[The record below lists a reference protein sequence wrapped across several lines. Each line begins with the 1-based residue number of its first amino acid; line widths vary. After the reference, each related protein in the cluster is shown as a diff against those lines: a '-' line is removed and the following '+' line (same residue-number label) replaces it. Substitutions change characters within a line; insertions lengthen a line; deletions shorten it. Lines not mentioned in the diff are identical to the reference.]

1 MSRATSFFYFT
12 FIFAPSCSVS
22 DEKAP
27 AVRKVAAMGGA
38 PVPGGGAN
46 WMIDK
51 GDNQFTEIQHTDG
64 KVFDS
69 TIIDT

>member
-1 MSRATSFFYFT
+1 
-12 FIFAPSCSVS
+12 
-22 DEKAP
+22 
-27 AVRKVAAMGGA
+27 VRKVAAMGGA